1 MANSASAAEAKPKP
15 KKAALAKAKK
25 KALAKAKKRAKVKAK
40 HKKPKPKVRG
50 HVSKKVLTVIGTA
63 RGETIVLRLK
73 AGKPHR
79 LQVDVGNNGSAEW
92 EVNRNRFDRI
102 FVFALGGD
110 DRVLIDEANGVFTD
124 TEATTLS
131 GDRAT
136 TTSEEAAGPSGSSAA
151 STTTPSTETEA
162 TISRIS
168 GRATTR
174 SPGIPVTAATPLRA
188 RPAPTRCAVRRRGHF
203 DVSANGPRVRF
214 FRQPANITM
223 DLDDVERILTQALGG
238 ADSAVVHDMS
248 GTDLKNADFELEAA
262 IGGNAGD
269 GAADTVTVEGTNGP
283 TRSRWRRTPARST

>member
-1 MANSASAAEAKPKP
+1 MDVRGATAIGGGAHGVQSDNRDGARQESSARGDDGARRRRAAVRSGRCSWRIAPARPRWPKP

-131 GDRAT
+131 GDSGNDDLRGGAARAVLRR
-136 TTSEEAAGPSGSSAA
+136 AP
-151 STTTPSTETEA
+151 TTTPSTETEA
-162 TISRIS
+162 TISRIWG
-168 GRATTR
+168 GRR
-174 SPGIPVTAATPLRA
+174 LV
-188 RPAPTRCAVRRRGHF
+188 H
-203 DVSANGPRVRF
+203 
-214 FRQPANITM
+214 
-223 DLDDVERILTQALGG
+223 LG
-238 ADSAVVHDMS
+238 
-248 GTDLKNADFELEAA
+248 
-262 IGGNAGD
+262 
-269 GAADTVTVEGTNGP
+269 
-283 TRSRWRRTPARST
+283 SR